1 MVARILVVAADAATR
16 DLAAAVL
23 DNDGYIVLRAD
34 GGTAT
39 LRAIQNE
46 GCDILVTDDMFPQI
60 DGILLIRY
68 LRDYPGLAL
77 PIILLAPTQPIPIPP
92 NTVHLKTP
100 IMIDSLSTL
109 VAGLLARAHGEG
121 W

>member
-1 MVARILVVAADAATR
+1 MVARILVVAADPATL

-23 DNDGYIVLRAD
+23 DDDGYIVLRAD
-34 GGTAT
+34 DGSAT
-39 LRAIQNE
+39 LRAIQAE
-46 GCDILVTDDMFPQI
+46 CYDILVTDDMFPRI
-60 DGILLIRY
+60 DGVLLIRY

-77 PIILLAPTQPIPIPP
+77 PIILMAPTRPIPIPP
-92 NTVHLKTP
+92 NTVFLATP
-100 IMIDSLSTL
+100 LTIDSLSTL

>member
-1 MVARILVVAADAATR
+1 MVARILVVAADPATL

-23 DNDGYIVLRAD
+23 DNDGYVVLRAD

-39 LRAIQNE
+39 LRALQTE
-46 GCDILVTDDMFPQI
+46 GYDILVTDDMFPQI
-60 DGILLIRY
+60 DGVLLIRY

-77 PIILLAPTQPIPIPP
+77 PIILLAPTRPIPIPP
-92 NTVHLKTP
+92 NTIHLATP
-100 IMIDSLSTL
+100 ITIDSLSTL
-109 VAGLLARAHGEG
+109 VEGLLALAHGDG